1 MRSDLRWLQL
11 MKQEISTER
20 GSTIRSDFKTIKN
33 MLNLRSL
40 DPLIEL
46 AFQEDI
52 GIGDVTTEATVPPI
66 QKGIGT
72 LLAKSEGVVAGLPVA
87 ERVFAKLDETLI
99 FRALVNDGDAV
110 IAGTPI
116 AEVQGSAKTILIGE
130 RTALNFLQRLS
141 GIATLTA
148 QFVEAV
154 AGYDT
159 KIVDTRKTA
168 AGWRAAQKY
177 AVRVGGAQNHRFGLY
192 DGVLIKD
199 NHIVAAGGIGNA
211 VQRARQIVPH
221 TAKIEVEVETV
232 EQVDEALE
240 AGADILLLDNMPPD
254 IMQRVV
260 QEVSNRAV
268 TEASGGITLN
278 SVRAVAATGV
288 DFISV
293 GALTHSAM
301 PMDIS
306 LNLTLVAK

>member
-1 MRSDLRWLQL
+1 
-11 MKQEISTER
+11 
-20 GSTIRSDFKTIKN
+20 

-52 GIGDVTTEATVPPI
+52 GIGDITTEATVPSI

-87 ERVFAKLDETLI
+87 ERVFAKLDETLM
-99 FRALVNDGDAV
+99 FGALVNDGDAV

-148 QFVEAV
+148 QFVAAV
-154 AGYDT
+154 ADYDT

-168 AGWRAAQKY
+168 AGWRTVQKY
-177 AVRVGGAQNHRFGLY
+177 AVRVGGGQNHRFGLY

-211 VQRARQIVPH
+211 VQRARQTVPH
-221 TAKIEVEVETV
+221 TAKIEVEVETLD
-232 EQVDEALE
+232 QVDEALK
-240 AGADILLLDNMPPD
+240 AGADILLLDNMSPS
-254 IMQRVV
+254 IMKSVV
-260 QEVSNRAV
+260 HEVGDLAV
-268 TEASGGITLN
+268 TEASGGITLDK
-278 SVRAVAATGV
+278 VKTVAATGV
-288 DFISV
+288 DLISV

-306 LNLTLVAK
+306 LTLRLVAG

>member
-1 MRSDLRWLQL
+1 
-11 MKQEISTER
+11 
-20 GSTIRSDFKTIKN
+20 

-46 AFQEDI
+46 AFEEDI
-52 GIGDVTTEATVPPI
+52 GIGDITTDATVPSTR
-66 QKGIGT
+66 KGIGT
-72 LLAKSEGVVAGLPVA
+72 FLAKSDGIVAGLPVA
-87 ERVFAKLDETLI
+87 ERVFEKLDPTLT
-99 FRALVNDGDAV
+99 FHTLVNDGDAV
-110 IAGTPI
+110 VVGTPI
-116 AEVQGSAKTILIGE
+116 AEVQGSAKSILIGE

-154 AGYDT
+154 SDYDT

-168 AGWRAAQKY
+168 AGWRAVQKY
-177 AVRVGGAQNHRFGLY
+177 AVRIGGAQNHRFGLY

-199 NHIVAAGGIGNA
+199 NHIVAAGGIANA
-211 VQRARQIVPH
+211 VQRAKQVVPH

-240 AGADILLLDNMPPD
+240 AGADILLLDNMPPG

-260 QEVSNRAV
+260 QEVENRAV
-268 TEASGGITLN
+268 TEASGGITLEK
-278 SVRAVAATGV
+278 VKTVAATGV
-288 DFISV
+288 DLISV

-306 LNLTLVAK
+306 LTLTLVAE

>member
-1 MRSDLRWLQL
+1 
-11 MKQEISTER
+11 
-20 GSTIRSDFKTIKN
+20 

-40 DPLIEL
+40 DSLIEL
-46 AFQEDI
+46 AFEEDI
-52 GIGDVTTEATVPPI
+52 GIGDITTDATVPST
-66 QKGIGT
+66 QKGVGT
-72 LLAKSEGVVAGLPVA
+72 LLAKSEGIVAGLPVA
-87 ERVFAKLDETLI
+87 ERVFEKLDSTLT
-99 FRALVNDGDAV
+99 FRRLVNDGDTV
-110 IAGTPI
+110 NVSTPI
-116 AEVQGSAKTILIGE
+116 AEVQGNAKSILIGE

-148 QFVEAV
+148 QFVAAV

-168 AGWRAAQKY
+168 AGWRAVQKY
-177 AVRVGGAQNHRFGLY
+177 AVHIGGAQNHRFGLY

-199 NHIVAAGGIGNA
+199 NHIVAADGITNA
-211 VQRARQIVPH
+211 VQQARQVVPH

-232 EQVDEALE
+232 EQVDEALRV
-240 AGADILLLDNMPPD
+240 GADILLLDNMPPG

-260 QEVSNRAV
+260 QEIGDRAI
-268 TEASGGITLN
+268 TEASGGITLD
-278 SVRAVAATGV
+278 SVKTVAATGV

-306 LNLTLVAK
+306 LTLTLVAESGTS

>member
-1 MRSDLRWLQL
+1 
-11 MKQEISTER
+11 
-20 GSTIRSDFKTIKN
+20 

-46 AFQEDI
+46 AFEEDI
-52 GIGDVTTEATVPPI
+52 GIGDITTDATVPPT

-72 LLAKSEGVVAGLPVA
+72 LLVKSEGIVAGLPVA
-87 ERVFAKLDETLI
+87 ERVFEKLDPTLT
-99 FRALVNDGDAV
+99 FRTRVKDGDAV
-110 IAGTPI
+110 AAGTPI

-177 AVRVGGAQNHRFGLY
+177 AVRVGGARNHRFGLY

-199 NHIVAAGGIGNA
+199 NHIVAAGGIGDA

-240 AGADILLLDNMPPD
+240 AGADILLLDNMPPGL
-254 IMQRVV
+254 MERVV
-260 QEVSNRAV
+260 QEVNNRAV
-268 TEASGGITLN
+268 TEASGGITLD
-278 SVRAVAATGV
+278 SVKAVAATGI

-306 LNLTLVAK
+306 LNLTL

>member
-1 MRSDLRWLQL
+1 
-11 MKQEISTER
+11 
-20 GSTIRSDFKTIKN
+20 

-40 DPLIEL
+40 DALIEL
-46 AFQEDI
+46 AFEEDI
-52 GIGDVTTEATVPPI
+52 GIGDITTEATVPPT

-72 LLAKSEGVVAGLPVA
+72 LLAKSEGIVAGLPVA
-87 ERVFAKLDETLI
+87 ERVFEKLDTTLT
-99 FRALVNDGDAV
+99 FSRLVKEGEAV
-110 IAGTPI
+110 VSDTPI

-148 QFVEAV
+148 QFVETV

-199 NHIVAAGGIGNA
+199 NHIVAAGGIGTA
-211 VQRARQIVPH
+211 VQRARQTVPH

-232 EQVDEALE
+232 EQVNEALE
-240 AGADILLLDNMPPD
+240 AGADILLLDNMPPGL
-254 IMQRVV
+254 MQRVV
-260 QEVSNRAV
+260 REVSNRAV
-268 TEASGGITLN
+268 TEASGGITLDT
-278 SVRAVAATGV
+278 VKAVAATGV

-293 GALTHSAM
+293 GALTHSAL

-306 LNLTLVAK
+306 LNLTL

>member
-1 MRSDLRWLQL
+1 
-11 MKQEISTER
+11 
-20 GSTIRSDFKTIKN
+20 
-33 MLNLRSL
+33 MLNLRVL

-46 AFQEDI
+46 AFEEDI
-52 GIGDVTTEATVPPI
+52 GIGDITTDATVPSTR
-66 QKGIGT
+66 KGIGT
-72 LLAKSEGVVAGLPVA
+72 FLAKSEGIVAGLPVA
-87 ERVFAKLDETLI
+87 ERVFEKLDPTLT
-99 FRALVNDGDAV
+99 FHTLVNDGDAV
-110 IAGTPI
+110 VVGTPI
-116 AEVQGSAKTILIGE
+116 AEIQGSAKSILIGE

-154 AGYDT
+154 ADYNT

-168 AGWRAAQKY
+168 AGWRAVQKY

-199 NHIVAAGGIGNA
+199 NHIVAAGGITNA
-211 VQRARQIVPH
+211 VQRARQVVPH

-240 AGADILLLDNMPPD
+240 AGADILLLDNMPPG

-260 QEVSNRAV
+260 QEVKDRAV
-268 TEASGGITLN
+268 TEASGGITLDK
-278 SVRAVAATGV
+278 VKTVAATGV
-288 DFISV
+288 DLISV

-306 LNLTLVAK
+306 LTLTLVAE

>member
-1 MRSDLRWLQL
+1 
-11 MKQEISTER
+11 
-20 GSTIRSDFKTIKN
+20 
-33 MLNLRSL
+33 MLNPRAL

-46 AFQEDI
+46 AFEEDI
-52 GIGDVTTEATVPPI
+52 GIGDITTDATVPSTR
-66 QKGIGT
+66 KGIGT
-72 LLAKSEGVVAGLPVA
+72 FLAKSEGIVAGLPVA
-87 ERVFAKLDETLI
+87 ERVFEKLDPTLT
-99 FRALVNDGDAV
+99 FHTLVNDGDPV
-110 IAGTPI
+110 GVGTPI
-116 AEVQGSAKTILIGE
+116 AEVQGSAKSILIGE

-148 QFVEAV
+148 RFVEAV
-154 AGYDT
+154 ADYDT

-168 AGWRAAQKY
+168 AGWRAVQKY

-199 NHIVAAGGIGNA
+199 NHIVAAGGIANA
-211 VQRARQIVPH
+211 VQRARQVVPH

-240 AGADILLLDNMPPD
+240 AGADILLLDNMPPG

-260 QEVSNRAV
+260 QQVEDRAV
-268 TEASGGITLN
+268 TEASGGITLDK
-278 SVRAVAATGV
+278 VKTVAATGV
-288 DFISV
+288 DLISV

-306 LNLTLVAK
+306 LTLTLVAE

>member
-1 MRSDLRWLQL
+1 
-11 MKQEISTER
+11 
-20 GSTIRSDFKTIKN
+20 

-40 DPLIEL
+40 DPLIDL
-46 AFQEDI
+46 AFEEDI
-52 GIGDVTTEATVPPI
+52 GIGDITTEATVPPA
-66 QKGIGT
+66 QQGIGI
-72 LLAKSEGVVAGLPVA
+72 LLAKSGGVVAGLPVA
-87 ERVFAKLDETLI
+87 ERVFAKLDETLS
-99 FRALVNDGDAV
+99 FRGLVTDGEAV
-110 IAGTPI
+110 KAGTPI

-168 AGWRAAQKY
+168 AGWRAVQKY
-177 AVRVGGAQNHRFGLY
+177 AVRVGGGQNHRFGLY

-211 VQRARQIVPH
+211 VQHARQVVPH

-232 EQVDEALE
+232 GQVEEALK
-240 AGADILLLDNMPPD
+240 AGADILLLDNMPPG
-254 IMQRVV
+254 IMKRVV
-260 QEVSNRAV
+260 QEVGDRAV
-268 TEASGGITLN
+268 TEASGGITLEQ
-278 SVRAVAATGV
+278 VKAVAATGV
-288 DFISV
+288 NLISV

-306 LNLTLVAK
+306 LTLTLIAG

>member
-1 MRSDLRWLQL
+1 
-11 MKQEISTER
+11 
-20 GSTIRSDFKTIKN
+20 

-40 DPLIEL
+40 DPLIDL
-46 AFQEDI
+46 AFEEDI
-52 GIGDVTTEATVPPI
+52 GIGDITTEATVPSA
-66 QKGIGT
+66 QQGIGT
-72 LLAKSEGVVAGLPVA
+72 LLAKSGGVVAGLPVA
-87 ERVFAKLDETLI
+87 ERVFAKLDETLS
-99 FRALVNDGDAV
+99 FRGLVTDGGAV
-110 IAGTPI
+110 KAGMPI

-154 AGYDT
+154 DGYDT

-168 AGWRAAQKY
+168 AGWRAVQKY
-177 AVRVGGAQNHRFGLY
+177 AVRVGGGQNHRFGLY

-211 VQRARQIVPH
+211 VQHARQVVPH

-232 EQVDEALE
+232 GQVDEALK
-240 AGADILLLDNMPPD
+240 AGVDILLLDNMSPG
-254 IMQRVV
+254 IMKHVV
-260 QEVSNRAV
+260 QEVGDRAV
-268 TEASGGITLN
+268 TEASGGITLEQ
-278 SVRAVAATGV
+278 VKTIAATGV
-288 DFISV
+288 NLISV

-306 LNLTLVAK
+306 LTLTLIAG

>member
-116 AEVQGSAKTILIGE
+116 VEVQGSAKTILIGE

-148 QFVEAV
+148 QFVAAV
-154 AGYDT
+154 ADYDT

-168 AGWRAAQKY
+168 AGWRTVQKY
-177 AVRVGGAQNHRFGLY
+177 AVRVGGGQNHRFGLY

-199 NHIVAAGGIGNA
+199 NHIVAAGGISNA
-211 VQRARQIVPH
+211 VQRAQQAVPH
-221 TAKIEVEVETV
+221 TAKIEVEVETFD
-232 EQVDEALE
+232 QVDEALK
-240 AGADILLLDNMPPD
+240 AGADILLLDNMSPG
-254 IMQRVV
+254 IMKSIVH
-260 QEVSNRAV
+260 EVGDLAV
-268 TEASGGITLN
+268 TEASGGITLDK
-278 SVRAVAATGV
+278 VKTVAATGV
-288 DFISV
+288 DLISV

-306 LNLTLVAK
+306 LTLTLVAE

>member
-1 MRSDLRWLQL
+1 
-11 MKQEISTER
+11 
-20 GSTIRSDFKTIKN
+20 

-40 DPLIEL
+40 DSLIEL
-46 AFQEDI
+46 AFEEDI
-52 GIGDVTTEATVPPI
+52 GIGDITTDATVPPT

-72 LLAKSEGVVAGLPVA
+72 LLAKSEGIVAGLPVA
-87 ERVFAKLDETLI
+87 ERVFEKLDPTLT
-99 FRALVNDGDAV
+99 FRTRVKDGDAV
-110 IAGTPI
+110 AAGTPI

-141 GIATLTA
+141 GVATLTA

-177 AVRVGGAQNHRFGLY
+177 AVRVGGARNHRFGLY

-211 VQRARQIVPH
+211 VQQARQIVPH

-240 AGADILLLDNMPPD
+240 AGADILLLDNMPPG

-268 TEASGGITLN
+268 TEASGGITLD
-278 SVRAVAATGV
+278 SVKAVAATGI

-306 LNLTLVAK
+306 LNLTL